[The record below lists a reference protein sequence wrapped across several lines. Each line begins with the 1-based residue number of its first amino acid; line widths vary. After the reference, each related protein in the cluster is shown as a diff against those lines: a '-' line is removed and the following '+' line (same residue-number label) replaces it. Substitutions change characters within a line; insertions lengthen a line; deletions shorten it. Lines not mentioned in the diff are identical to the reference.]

1 MFGVVCC
8 CFALREPL
16 EHFELLPAGRQVLN
30 LLNKPT
36 LQHKVPFS
44 RHCYEGNDEVKRP
57 SSAYTAY
64 PAYPAYPVLHFTFNI
79 LHFTFPSTPTQSP
92 HATQVSPHPEILC
105 ESAFFENLTV
115 PDTRRELKI
124 I

>member
-1 MFGVVCC
+1 MFGVWRFLFGIFCC
-8 CFALREPL
+8 ALREPL

-30 LLNKPT
+30 LLNKST
-36 LQHKVPFS
+36 LQHKVTFS
-44 RHCYEGNDEVKRP
+44 RLCYEGNNEVKRP
-57 SSAYTAY
+57 SSAY
-64 PAYPAYPVLHFTFNI
+64 PALPTSLFLITNSLFIIP
-79 LHFTFPSTPTQSP
+79 PPTPTQSP

-105 ESAFFENLTV
+105 ESAFFGNLTV